1 MVVRGKTPLLSR
13 NELAAMG
20 YSVIL
25 YANVA
30 LQASMMAMQ
39 RTLQHLHDNGSI
51 AGVEDQLMMFRER
64 QQMVDAEHFNTLA
77 QRYAT
82 RMV

>member
-1 MVVRGKTPLLSR
+1 
-13 NELAAMG
+13 
-20 YSVIL
+20 
-25 YANVA
+25 
-30 LQASMMAMQ
+30 MMAMQ

>member
-1 MVVRGKTPLLSR
+1 
-13 NELAAMG
+13 MG

-64 QQMVDAEHFNTLA
+64 QQMVDAEHFNTRA